1 MSQLHELCYLKERP
15 ITKDEYLPK
24 LKALLKKGIPS
35 TYTLED
41 AEAEQKGEQETV
53 QTSTTTPLHIICE
66 SIPSDATLE
75 EESAI
80 LAMIDELFMNG
91 AGWCLTNKNNET
103 PGCVLERR
111 GLYGTSYWERIVDA
125 GVRAEIV
132 FRKLEQ
138 NNIEFLGEKVVK
150 NGAVTEKV
158 ADDDINEIP
167 ELVQS
172 ETIQDMEKEQV
183 RQKEDARKKTQELED
198 PSKDLN
204 TYLNTKLTY
213 KEGALVTDSRKDGVM
228 MDWEEKLMK
237 AGCDSLFKSIE
248 DPDDVNVLNIGFG
261 MGIIDSMIAEK
272 KPTKHYICEAHPD
285 VLKKMKEDGWMDR
298 ENVVVLK
305 GKWQDTLPPLLGQG
319 VFFDGIYYDTYSEH
333 YQDML
338 ELFDLVVGMLK
349 MTGTFSFFNGLG
361 ADRLVCYDVYKKV
374 VELDL
379 ADYGLRV
386 KYTDIKPPKE
396 ALQHKNEQGSV
407 WKDIRRAYW
416 TCPTYYHPEITFAT

>member
-1 MSQLHELCYLKERP
+1 MSELHELCYLKERP
-15 ITKDEYLPK
+15 ITKDAYLPK

-41 AEAEQKGEQETV
+41 AEAEQSGKEETT
-53 QTSTTTPLHIICE
+53 QTSTTTPLHLICE
-66 SIPSDATLE
+66 SIPLDATTE
-75 EESAI
+75 EENAI

-103 PGCVLERR
+103 PGCVLQRR
-111 GLYGTSYWERIVDA
+111 GLYGSTFWERIVDA

-138 NNIEFLGEKVVK
+138 SNIEFLGEKVIK
-150 NGAVTEKV
+150 NGEVKERA
-158 ADDDINEIP
+158 ADRDLEEIP
-167 ELVQS
+167 ELVES
-172 ETIQDMEKEQV
+172 ETMQDMEKEQV
-183 RQKEDARKKTQELED
+183 KQKESANKKTQELED
-198 PSKDLN
+198 PTKDLN

-213 KEGALVTDSRKDGVM
+213 KEGALVTDDRKDGVM
-228 MDWEEKLMK
+228 MDWEEELMR
-237 AGCDSLFKSIE
+237 AGCNSLFKSIE
-248 DPDDVNVLNIGFG
+248 DPNDVNVLNIGFG
-261 MGIIDSMIAEK
+261 MGIIDTMIEEK
-272 KPTKHYICEAHPD
+272 KATKHYICEAHPD
-285 VLKKMKEDGWMDR
+285 VLKKMEEDGWMDKD
-298 ENVVVLK
+298 NVVVLK
-305 GKWQDTLPPLLGQG
+305 GKWQDTLPPLLNQG

-338 ELFDLVVGMLK
+338 ELFDLVVGLLK
-349 MTGTFSFFNGLG
+349 MSGTFSFFNGLG

-379 ADYGLRV
+379 ADYGLQV
-386 KYTDIKPPKE
+386 KYTDIKSPKQ
-396 ALQHKNEQGSV
+396 ALQHRDEQGSV

>member
-1 MSQLHELCYLKERP
+1 
-15 ITKDEYLPK
+15 
-24 LKALLKKGIPS
+24 
-35 TYTLED
+35 
-41 AEAEQKGEQETV
+41 
-53 QTSTTTPLHIICE
+53 
-66 SIPSDATLE
+66 
-75 EESAI
+75 
-80 LAMIDELFMNG
+80 
-91 AGWCLTNKNNET
+91 
-103 PGCVLERR
+103 
-111 GLYGTSYWERIVDA
+111 
-125 GVRAEIV
+125 
-132 FRKLEQ
+132 
-138 NNIEFLGEKVVK
+138 
-150 NGAVTEKV
+150 
-158 ADDDINEIP
+158 
-167 ELVQS
+167 
-172 ETIQDMEKEQV
+172 MEKEQV
-183 RQKEDARKKTQELED
+183 RQKENARKKTQELED

-228 MDWEEKLMK
+228 MEWEEKLMR
-237 AGCDSLFKSIE
+237 AGCNSLFKSIE
-248 DPDDVNVLNIGFG
+248 DPDDISVLNIGFG

-396 ALQHKNEQGSV
+396 ALQHKNEEGSV